1 MYERKVLM
9 KKRKIV
15 LSMFLSLSI
24 FTLGGHGVQAETNI
38 PPTVYAGIDIAISV
52 NDVATTMIYGSVTDP
67 DNSGFLK
74 CAWENNLQQLTPLME
89 VLNGICPL
97 ELSTLNNPTA
107 GIYTLILY
115 GLDGS
120 VVASDSMLLTL
131 VDSNSGPIANAG
143 PDITITTDQ
152 IATTTLQGTIV
163 NPYNND
169 PLRCA
174 WYENGITQATVIF
187 DVVNGE
193 CPLDLSNSQI
203 DFDTG
208 SYTLVLYGIDDSVI
222 YSDSMILTIIPPIN
236 TPATVEAGP
245 DMVITSDDIA
255 TTTIFG
261 SITDPDNT
269 GFLKCAWEDQNFNQ
283 LTPLMD
289 VVNNV
294 CPLNLSTT
302 ISSSFEVG
310 EYVLTLYGLDGS
322 FISSDS
328 MTLTIVS
335 PNIAPVADAG
345 INISITT
352 EQIAATVIQG
362 TATDADGDLLNCRW
376 TDGVTELLN
385 TSIGT
390 SGICN
395 LNLSSLSIGVGTYS
409 LFLEISDGD
418 KTSADEMILTIDNS
432 SPNAAPGGG
441 GVYEINTDVILV
453 GDASDFDGDSLN
465 YDWTEGTTEGLN
477 TICSGTVQAVAG
489 GDSIILPDC
498 VVSNLSLGL
507 HTLTLRVDDGLNL
520 PNSKNVSV
528 EIVDT
533 TVPTLA
539 PVAIKYLLWPPNH
552 NLVNISIQAN
562 ASDNSGLLPALS
574 AAVVSNE
581 PENGLGDGD
590 IDDDWTEPIIDQING
605 TISLQL
611 RSERSGSGNGRVY
624 TVSITATDSS
634 NNSSIAIIDIIVPH
648 DKRKK

>member
-1 MYERKVLM
+1 
-9 KKRKIV
+9 
-15 LSMFLSLSI
+15 
-24 FTLGGHGVQAETNI
+24 
-38 PPTVYAGIDIAISV
+38 
-52 NDVATTMIYGSVTDP
+52 
-67 DNSGFLK
+67 
-74 CAWENNLQQLTPLME
+74 
-89 VLNGICPL
+89 
-97 ELSTLNNPTA
+97 
-107 GIYTLILY
+107 
-115 GLDGS
+115 
-120 VVASDSMLLTL
+120 
-131 VDSNSGPIANAG
+131 
-143 PDITITTDQ
+143 
-152 IATTTLQGTIV
+152 
-163 NPYNND
+163 
-169 PLRCA
+169 
-174 WYENGITQATVIF
+174 
-187 DVVNGE
+187 
-193 CPLDLSNSQI
+193 
-203 DFDTG
+203 
-208 SYTLVLYGIDDSVI
+208 
-222 YSDSMILTIIPPIN
+222 
-236 TPATVEAGP
+236 
-245 DMVITSDDIA
+245 
-255 TTTIFG
+255 
-261 SITDPDNT
+261 
-269 GFLKCAWEDQNFNQ
+269 
-283 LTPLMD
+283 
-289 VVNNV
+289 
-294 CPLNLSTT
+294 
-302 ISSSFEVG
+302 
-310 EYVLTLYGLDGS
+310 
-322 FISSDS
+322 
-328 MTLTIVS
+328 
-335 PNIAPVADAG
+335 
-345 INISITT
+345 
-352 EQIAATVIQG
+352 
-362 TATDADGDLLNCRW
+362 
-376 TDGVTELLN
+376 
-385 TSIGT
+385 
-390 SGICN
+390 
-395 LNLSSLSIGVGTYS
+395 LSSLSIGVGTYS